1 MRRLAK
7 TLLLGGIAA
16 AITLVLRHLGSQQ
29 KVAPRAAVETWENEG
44 GALPSDNVMNEG
56 LLRSP

>member
-7 TLLLGGIAA
+7 TLLLGGIAT
-16 AITLVLRHLGSQQ
+16 AITLLLRHLGSQRN
-29 KVAPRAAVETWENEG
+29 VAPRAAVETWENEG
-44 GALPSDNVMNEG
+44 GALRSDNVVNEG

>member
-7 TLLLGGIAA
+7 TLLLGGIAT
-16 AITLVLRHLGSQQ
+16 AITLLLRHLGAQR
-29 KVAPRAAVETWENEG
+29 KLAPHAAVETWENEG
-44 GALPSDNVMNEG
+44 GALPSGNVMNEG